1 MKTGYKVG
9 DAMTKK
15 PVTIS
20 EDTTLKKCAEIMTD
34 KHVGSLLIE
43 KNNKIVGIV
52 TEQDM
57 VRKAMAKLLDP
68 AKIPVRKIMV
78 TEILTVNPKKDIF
91 DALKVMR
98 DHNVR
103 HLPVLDKDKFVGFL
117 TIKDIL
123 KIEPQLFELIVEKFE
138 LREEARKPVFGG
150 SENEGICEVCGNYTP
165 RMIEASDGSKVCQQ
179 CKDSI

>member
-9 DAMTKK
+9 DAMTKS
-15 PVTIS
+15 PVTVKK
-20 EDTTLKKCAEIMTD
+20 ETTLKECARIMSD

-43 KNNKIVGIV
+43 EKGKIIGLA

-68 AKIPVRKIMV
+68 AKTPVKKIME
-78 TEILTVNPKKDIF
+78 TEILTTTANKDIY
-91 DALKVMR
+91 DALKIMR

-103 HLPVLDKDKFVGFL
+103 HLPVVEKGKFVGFL

-123 KIEPQLFELIVEKFE
+123 KIQPQLFELIVEKFE
-138 LREEARKPVFGG
+138 LREESRKPVFGG
-150 SENEGICEVCGNYTP
+150 DENEGICEVCGNYSSQLE
-165 RMIEASDGSKVCQQ
+165 EASDGSKVCPQ
-179 CKDSI
+179 CKDTI

>member
-15 PVTIS
+15 PVTIN
-20 EDTTLKKCAEIMTD
+20 EDTTLKKCADIMAG

-43 KNNKIVGIV
+43 KKGKIVGIV

-57 VRKAMAKLLDP
+57 VRKGMAKLLDP
-68 AKIPVRKIMV
+68 AKTPIKKIME
-78 TEILTVNPKKDIF
+78 TEILTVSPKKDIY
-91 DALKVMR
+91 DALKIMR
-98 DHNVR
+98 DHNIR
-103 HLPVLDKDKFVGFL
+103 HLPVLDNDKFVGFL

-123 KIEPQLFELIVEKFE
+123 KIEPQLFEIIVEKFE

-150 SENEGICEVCGNYTP
+150 DENEGICEVCGNYTP
-165 RMIEASDGSKVCQQ
+165 QLEEASDGSKVCSE
-179 CKDSI
+179 CKDTI